1 MGFFNAVD
9 IENAADNPFSHNVG
23 RQVIEITKS
32 EFDTI
37 EIKNG
42 DRAGDEVQVWN
53 ITTWNEEK
61 DTEQKVTFWEATPE
75 DIATPE
81 QLKMNDQTLSNI
93 KKMLTALEIP
103 TSEWADI
110 VEKHPEK
117 LEGMKCNVEAKKSK
131 KGTIFLV
138 WLGVPV
144 KSAGSSVAG
153 LSECASAT
161 TTNPSGADGF
171 GFGGK

>member
-1 MGFFNAVD
+1 MGLFNAVD
-9 IENAADNPFSHNVG
+9 IENAADNPFSHNLG

-37 EIKNG
+37 EIKSGN
-42 DRAGDEVQVWN
+42 RAGDDVQVWN

-81 QLKMNDQTLSNI
+81 QLKMNEQTLSNI
-93 KKMLTALEIP
+93 KKMLIALEIP

-110 VEKHPEK
+110 VDHHPER
-117 LEGMKCNVEAKKSK
+117 LEKMRCTVEAKKSK
-131 KGTIFLV
+131 KGNIFLV
-138 WLGVPV
+138 WHGVPV
-144 KSAGSSVAG
+144 QSSGSVSGLAEFSASTSSN
-153 LSECASAT
+153 S
-161 TTNPSGADGF
+161 SGDGGF
-171 GFGGK
+171 GFGGA